1 MPISTSGLT
10 VPQLGQQFDTSMYG
24 NVTPTKQELPKG
36 MSIGDM
42 LDISS
47 KTLDL
52 QKQKQTFAPD
62 VQKAQAQANL
72 AQVNLNTAKLENGI
86 KHANIATQ
94 NIQQLMTKPDLSQS
108 DIEEMVKKTAK
119 ENGGNDQAV
128 QQALMGLNSA
138 KTPAELR
145 AWLAQK
151 LASSTTT
158 LAQLE
163 KLYPQGVLPGQLPAN
178 ALSAQTGAT
187 QQNQVGTTQTT
198 QAELPEHSQP
208 IQAPYPVRA
217 AGQSFAPA
225 PSEAADMSAGTEYRN
240 GLVQRQS
247 QLTTDRRNIDEV
259 IKTAH
264 ELEKSWIPTSGIMG
278 SAYRHLA
285 TWAGDPTYIQ
295 LSKDLANT
303 QLSNMRALGL
313 KTDSDKQLTAAAN
326 GDYTYPPEVLMN
338 IAARAKADM
347 TNIDM
352 QATAAEKFKNRFGDN
367 NMKKFQQEWSKNA
380 DSKIFELINV
390 AKDPE
395 LSASEKKKIADS
407 LMGKDS
413 KQRAIFNEKYQ
424 NILKLQ
430 QTGSL

>member
-178 ALSAQTGAT
+178 APSAQTGAT

>member
-62 VQKAQAQANL
+62 VQKAQAQADL

-178 ALSAQTGAT
+178 APSAQTGAT

-303 QLSNMRALGL
+303 QLSNMKALGL

>member
-1 MPISTSGLT
+1 MPVSTSGLS
-10 VPQLGQQFDTSMYG
+10 VPQLGQGIDSSIYG
-24 NVTPTKQELPKG
+24 NQSAPKS
-36 MSIGDM
+36 MTIGDM

-47 KTLDL
+47 KSLAL
-52 QKQKQTFAPD
+52 QKEKQTFAPD
-62 VQKAQAQANL
+62 VQKAQAQAEQ

-86 KHANIATQ
+86 KHASIATQ
-94 NIQQLMTKPDLSQS
+94 NIQQLMSKPDLSQS
-108 DIEEMVKKTAK
+108 DIEEMVKTTAR
-119 ENGGNDQAV
+119 ENGGNNQAV
-128 QQALMGLNSA
+128 QQALMGLNAA

-151 LASSTTT
+151 LAASTST
-158 LAQLE
+158 LVQLE

-178 ALSAQTGAT
+178 APSAQAGTTPQA
-187 QQNQVGTTQTT
+187 QVGTNQTM
-198 QAELPEHSQP
+198 QAELPEHSQSV
-208 IQAPYPVRA
+208 QAPYPVRS
-217 AGQSFAPA
+217 AGQAFAPA
-225 PSEAADMSAGTEYRN
+225 PSEASDMAAGTKYRN
-240 GLVQRQS
+240 DLVERQS

-264 ELEKSWIPTSGIMG
+264 ELEKSWMPTSGILG

-313 KTDSDKQLTAAAN
+313 RTDSDKQLTAAAN

-395 LSASEKKKIADS
+395 LSSAEKKKIADS
-407 LMGKDS
+407 LMGKDP

-430 QTGSL
+430 QTGTL

>member
-1 MPISTSGLT
+1 
-10 VPQLGQQFDTSMYG
+10 
-24 NVTPTKQELPKG
+24 
-36 MSIGDM
+36 
-42 LDISS
+42 
-47 KTLDL
+47 
-52 QKQKQTFAPD
+52 
-62 VQKAQAQANL
+62 
-72 AQVNLNTAKLENGI
+72 
-86 KHANIATQ
+86 
-94 NIQQLMTKPDLSQS
+94 MTKPDLSQA

-128 QQALMGLNSA
+128 QQALMGLNNA
-138 KTPAELR
+138 KTPTDLR

-151 LASSTTT
+151 LAASTST
-158 LAQLE
+158 LSQLE

-178 ALSAQTGAT
+178 APASQVNAPQAQTGA
-187 QQNQVGTTQTT
+187 NQAP

-208 IQAPYPVRA
+208 VQAPYPVRS
-217 AGQSFAPA
+217 AGQAFAPA
-225 PSEAADMSAGTEYRN
+225 PSEVADTAAGTAYRQN
-240 GLVQRQS
+240 LVDRQS

-264 ELEKSWIPTSGIMG
+264 ELEKSWVPTSGIMG

-395 LSASEKKKIADS
+395 LSTSEKKKIADS
-407 LMGKDS
+407 LMGKDT

-430 QTGSL
+430 QTGNL

>member
-1 MPISTSGLT
+1 MPVSTSGLS
-10 VPQLGQQFDTSMYG
+10 VPQLSQGIDPSIYG
-24 NVTPTKQELPKG
+24 SQNAPKSS
-36 MSIGDM
+36 SISDM

-52 QKQKQTFAPD
+52 QKQKQTFTPD
-62 VQKAQAQANL
+62 VQKAQAQADL

-138 KTPAELR
+138 KTPSELR

-151 LASSTTT
+151 LAVSTTT

-163 KLYPQGVLPGQLPAN
+163 KLYPQGILPGQLPAN
-178 ALSAQTGAT
+178 APSAQAGTN
-187 QQNQVGTTQTT
+187 QQNQVGTNQTT
-198 QAELPEHSQP
+198 QVELPEHSQP
-208 IQAPYPVRA
+208 IQLPYPVRA

-303 QLSNMRALGL
+303 QLSNMKALGL

-352 QATAAEKFKNRFGDN
+352 QATAAEKFKNSFGDN

-390 AKDPE
+390 AKDQE

>member
-1 MPISTSGLT
+1 MPVSTSGVS
-10 VPQLGQQFDTSMYG
+10 VPQLSQGIDSSIYG
-24 NVTPTKQELPKG
+24 NQNAPKG
-36 MSIGDM
+36 MTISDM

-47 KTLDL
+47 KSLAL
-52 QKQKQTFAPD
+52 QKEKQTFAPD
-62 VQKAQAQANL
+62 VQKAQAQAEQ

-86 KHANIATQ
+86 KHATIATQ
-94 NIQQLMTKPDLSQS
+94 NIQQLMTKPDLSQA

-128 QQALMGLNSA
+128 QQALMGLNNA
-138 KTPAELR
+138 KTPTDLR

-151 LASSTTT
+151 LAASTST
-158 LAQLE
+158 LSQLE

-178 ALSAQTGAT
+178 APASQVNAPQAQTGA
-187 QQNQVGTTQTT
+187 NQAP

-208 IQAPYPVRA
+208 VQAPYPVRS
-217 AGQSFAPA
+217 AGQAFAPA
-225 PSEAADMSAGTEYRN
+225 PSEVADTAAGTAYRQN
-240 GLVQRQS
+240 LVDRQS

-264 ELEKSWIPTSGIMG
+264 ELEKSWVPTSGIMG

-395 LSASEKKKIADS
+395 LSTSEKKKIADS
-407 LMGKDS
+407 LMGKDT

-430 QTGSL
+430 QTGNL

>member
-303 QLSNMRALGL
+303 QLSNMKALGL

>member
-1 MPISTSGLT
+1 MPVSTSGLS
-10 VPQLGQQFDTSMYG
+10 VPQLSQGIDPSIYG
-24 NVTPTKQELPKG
+24 SQNAPKSS
-36 MSIGDM
+36 SISDM

-62 VQKAQAQANL
+62 VQKAQAQADL

-138 KTPAELR
+138 KTPSELR

-151 LASSTTT
+151 LAASTTT

-163 KLYPQGVLPGQLPAN
+163 KLYPQGILPGQLPAN
-178 ALSAQTGAT
+178 APSAQAGTN
-187 QQNQVGTTQTT
+187 QQNQVGTNQTT
-198 QAELPEHSQP
+198 QVELPEHSQP

-278 SAYRHLA
+278 SVYRHLA

-303 QLSNMRALGL
+303 QLSNMKALGL

-390 AKDPE
+390 AKDQE

>member
-178 ALSAQTGAT
+178 APSAQTGAT

-303 QLSNMRALGL
+303 QLSNMKALGL

>member
-1 MPISTSGLT
+1 MPVSTSGLS
-10 VPQLGQQFDTSMYG
+10 VPQLSQGIDSSIYG
-24 NVTPTKQELPKG
+24 NQNAPKG
-36 MSIGDM
+36 MTISDM

-47 KTLDL
+47 KSLAL
-52 QKQKQTFAPD
+52 QKEKQTFAPD
-62 VQKAQAQANL
+62 VQKAQAQAEQ

-86 KHANIATQ
+86 KHASIATQ
-94 NIQQLMTKPDLSQS
+94 NIQQLMTKPDLSQA
-108 DIEEMVKKTAK
+108 DIVEMVKKTAK

-128 QQALMGLNSA
+128 QQALMGLNNA
-138 KTPAELR
+138 KTPTDLR

-151 LASSTTT
+151 LAASTTT
-158 LAQLE
+158 LSQLE

-178 ALSAQTGAT
+178 APSAQVNTPQAQTGT
-187 QQNQVGTTQTT
+187 NQAP

-208 IQAPYPVRA
+208 VQAPYPARS
-217 AGQSFAPA
+217 AGQAFAPA
-225 PSEAADMSAGTEYRN
+225 PSEASDMAAGTEYRN

-264 ELEKSWIPTSGIMG
+264 ELEKSWMPTSGILG

-395 LSASEKKKIADS
+395 LSPAEKKKIADS
-407 LMGKDS
+407 LMGKDP

-430 QTGSL
+430 QTGTL

>member
-1 MPISTSGLT
+1 MPVSTSGLS
-10 VPQLGQQFDTSMYG
+10 VPQLGQGIDSSIYG
-24 NVTPTKQELPKG
+24 NQSAPKG
-36 MSIGDM
+36 MTISDM

-47 KTLDL
+47 KSLAL
-52 QKQKQTFAPD
+52 QKEKQTFAPD
-62 VQKAQAQANL
+62 VQKAQAQAEQ

-86 KHANIATQ
+86 KHATIATQ
-94 NIQQLMTKPDLSQS
+94 NIQQLMSKPDLSQA
-108 DIEEMVKKTAK
+108 DIEEMVKTTAR
-119 ENGGNDQAV
+119 ENGGNNQAV
-128 QQALMGLNSA
+128 QQALMGLNAA
-138 KTPAELR
+138 KTPSELR

-151 LASSTTT
+151 LAASTST

-163 KLYPQGVLPGQLPAN
+163 KLYPQGVLPGQLPTNAPSSQAN
-178 ALSAQTGAT
+178 APQTQTGA
-187 QQNQVGTTQTT
+187 NQAS

-208 IQAPYPVRA
+208 VQAPYPVRS
-217 AGQSFAPA
+217 AGQAFAPA
-225 PSEAADMSAGTEYRN
+225 PSEAADMAAGTEYRN

-264 ELEKSWIPTSGIMG
+264 ELEKSWVPTSGIMG

-395 LSASEKKKIADS
+395 LSAPEKKKIADS
-407 LMGKDS
+407 LMGKDA

-430 QTGSL
+430 QTGTL

>member
-1 MPISTSGLT
+1 MAEYQSPSVQFPSYDPPQ
-10 VPQLGQQFDTSMYG
+10 VPSQT
-24 NVTPTKQELPKG
+24 G
-36 MSIGDM
+36 MQR
-42 LDISS
+42 LADIIN
-47 KTLDL
+47 
-52 QKQKQTFAPD
+52 
-62 VQKAQAQANL
+62 VQKGQVELSKARQLLKPEVEGRIAENRKKVLEAEQAGVDVNQHYANIQRGTYGGL
-72 AQVNLNTAKLENGI
+72 LTDPDFISGKPAEMKAKLEKATEYLKSIGVPEFDGGKSHNAILSLIDKDPKAAYQLIKNGVQV
-86 KHANIATQ
+86 A
-94 NIQQLMTKPDLSQS
+94 
-108 DIEEMVKKTAK
+108 
-119 ENGGNDQAV
+119 GGN
-128 QQALMGLNSA
+128 SA
-138 KTPAELR
+138 QYQSLQNAQPPAIYQPETI
-145 AWLAQK
+145 QG
-151 LASSTTT
+151 
-158 LAQLE
+158 Q
-163 KLYPQGVLPGQLPAN
+163 PQGQPQGQVQGQIQNKTNNLPDY
-178 ALSAQTGAT
+178 
-187 QQNQVGTTQTT
+187 
-198 QAELPEHSQP
+198 SQP
-208 IQAPYPVRA
+208 VAAPYPVRA
-217 AGQSFAPA
+217 AGQPFNPA
-225 PSEAADMSAGTEYRN
+225 PSEASDMATGTKYRN
-240 GLVQRQS
+240 DLVERQS

-264 ELEKSWIPTSGIMG
+264 ELEKSWMPTSGILG

-395 LSASEKKKIADS
+395 LSPAEKKKIADS
-407 LMGKDS
+407 LMGKDP
-413 KQRAIFNEKYQ
+413 KQREIFNEKYQ

-430 QTGSL
+430 QTGTL

>member
-1 MPISTSGLT
+1 MAEYNVSTVASEIKP
-10 VPQLGQQFDTSMYG
+10 PQ
-24 NVTPTKQELPKG
+24 VT
-36 MSIGDM
+36 SIGDM
-42 LDISS
+42 LNIARGATAYQKEKALLEPAIAKGQAESEEAQVRLNNAKLENTRNHYENIAQNTADLMLKPDLKIDDIIERASQINANAGGNQQS
-47 KTLDL
+47 L
-52 QKQKQTFAPD
+52 KQYLAGLPQNGKPIELKAWL
-62 VQKAQAQANL
+62 AQAQAKAL
-72 AQVNLNTAKLENGI
+72 TAQ
-86 KHANIATQ
+86 
-94 NIQQLMTKPDLSQS
+94 
-108 DIEEMVKKTAK
+108 
-119 ENGGNDQAV
+119 
-128 QQALMGLNSA
+128 
-138 KTPAELR
+138 
-145 AWLAQK
+145 
-151 LASSTTT
+151 
-158 LAQLE
+158 AQLE
-163 KLYPQGVLPGQLPAN
+163 KLYPQGILPGQLPAN
-178 ALSAQTGAT
+178 APSAQAGTN
-187 QQNQVGTTQTT
+187 QQNQVGTNQTT
-198 QAELPEHSQP
+198 QVELPEHSQP

-390 AKDPE
+390 AKDQE

-407 LMGKDS
+407 LMGEDS

>member
-1 MPISTSGLT
+1 MAIGTSGLS
-10 VPQLGQQFDTSMYG
+10 VPQLSQGIDPSIYG
-24 NVTPTKQELPKG
+24 SQNAPKSS
-36 MSIGDM
+36 SISDM

-52 QKQKQTFAPD
+52 QKQKQIFEPD
-62 VQKAQAQANL
+62 VQKAQAQAEQ

-86 KHANIATQ
+86 KHASIATQ
-94 NIQQLMTKPDLSQS
+94 NIQQLMTKPDLSQA

-128 QQALMGLNSA
+128 QQALMGLNNA
-138 KTPAELR
+138 KTPTDLR

-151 LASSTTT
+151 LAASTST
-158 LAQLE
+158 LSQLE

-178 ALSAQTGAT
+178 APSAQTNAT
-187 QQNQVGTTQTT
+187 QTQTGANQVTQT
-198 QAELPEHSQP
+198 ELPEHNQP
-208 IQAPYPVRA
+208 VQAPYPVRS
-217 AGQSFAPA
+217 AGQAFAPA
-225 PSEAADMSAGTEYRN
+225 PSEAADMAAGTAYRQK
-240 GLVQRQS
+240 LVDRQS
-247 QLTTDRRNIDEV
+247 QLTTDRRNVDEV
-259 IKTAH
+259 IKQVH
-264 ELEKSWIPTSGIMG
+264 ELEKSSAPTSGILG

-285 TWAGDPTYIQ
+285 TWAGDPTYIE
-295 LSKDLANT
+295 LSKNLAQT
-303 QLSNMRALGL
+303 QLSNMKTLGL
-313 KTDSDKQLTAAAN
+313 STDADKNLVAAAQ
-326 GDYTYPPEVLMN
+326 GDYTYPPEILMK
-338 IAARAKADM
+338 IAARTKADM

-380 DSKIFELINV
+380 DSKVFEIINL
-390 AKDPE
+390 AKDTE
-395 LSASEKKKIADS
+395 LTAEEKKKIANE

-430 QTGSL
+430 QNGTL

>member
-1 MPISTSGLT
+1 MPISTSGIS
-10 VPQLGQQFDTSMYG
+10 VPQLGQTIDTSIYG
-24 NVTPTKQELPKG
+24 NKQAPQG
-36 MSIGDM
+36 MSLSDLINVSRGNIA
-42 LDISS
+42 LQKE
-47 KTLDL
+47 KTLL
-52 QKQKQTFAPD
+52 PSEIEVGQAAAK
-62 VQKAQAQANL
+62 KANIEVNNAQ
-72 AQVNLNTAKLENGI
+72 LENNI
-86 KHANIATQ
+86 KHATVATQ
-94 NIQQLMTKPDLSQS
+94 NIQQLMTKPDLKS
-108 DIEEMVKKTAK
+108 DDIVEMVKKTADTH
-119 ENGGNDQAV
+119 GGNPQSV
-128 QQALMGLNSA
+128 QQALTGLPMGGSQA
-138 KTPAELR
+138 DLR

-151 LASSTTT
+151 LAASTGA
-158 LAQLE
+158 LSQLE
-163 KLYPQGVLPGQLPAN
+163 KLYPQGILPGQLPAN
-178 ALSAQTGAT
+178 APSAQAGTN
-187 QQNQVGTTQTT
+187 QQNQVGTNQTT
-198 QAELPEHSQP
+198 QVELPEHSQP
-208 IQAPYPVRA
+208 IQVPYPVRA

-352 QATAAEKFKNRFGDN
+352 QATAAEKFKNSFGDN

-390 AKDPE
+390 AKDQE

>member
-1 MPISTSGLT
+1 MPVSTSGVS
-10 VPQLGQQFDTSMYG
+10 VPQLSQGIDPSIYG
-24 NVTPTKQELPKG
+24 SQSAPKG
-36 MSIGDM
+36 MTIGDM

-47 KTLDL
+47 KSLAL
-52 QKQKQTFAPD
+52 QKEKQTFAPD
-62 VQKAQAQANL
+62 VQKAQAQAEQ

-86 KHANIATQ
+86 KHASIATQ
-94 NIQQLMTKPDLSQS
+94 NIQQLMSKPDLSQS
-108 DIEEMVKKTAK
+108 DIEEMVKTTAR
-119 ENGGNDQAV
+119 ENGGNNQAV
-128 QQALMGLNSA
+128 QQALMGLNAA

-151 LASSTTT
+151 LAASTST
-158 LAQLE
+158 LVQLE

-178 ALSAQTGAT
+178 APSAQAGTTPQA
-187 QQNQVGTTQTT
+187 QVGTNQTA
-198 QAELPEHSQP
+198 QSELPEHSQP
-208 IQAPYPVRA
+208 VQAPYPVRS
-217 AGQSFAPA
+217 AGQAFAPA
-225 PSEAADMSAGTEYRN
+225 PSETSDMAAGTKYRN
-240 GLVQRQS
+240 DLVERQS

-264 ELEKSWIPTSGIMG
+264 ELEKSWMPTSGILG

-313 KTDSDKQLTAAAN
+313 RTDSDKQLTAAAN

-395 LSASEKKKIADS
+395 LSPAEKKKIADS
-407 LMGKDS
+407 LMGKDP

-430 QTGSL
+430 QTGTL